1 MEIKKKIVAIEE
13 IKTNKPKVQ
22 IRQTLEVKKIVEK
35 KQIKD
40 EKKQVCRFF
49 YLKNWLVFKFF
60 ESNKKRIDN
69 AIENYKERPKVERD
83 EGRTQQKTA
92 SHIAKMGK
100 ELDKVCNFVS
110 KNS

>member
-49 YLKNWLVFKFF
+49 YLKN
-60 ESNKKRIDN
+60 
-69 AIENYKERPKVERD
+69 
-83 EGRTQQKTA
+83 
-92 SHIAKMGK
+92 
-100 ELDKVCNFVS
+100 
-110 KNS
+110 